1 MRRSE
6 MPSAQER
13 TMRRTD
19 IIGARCVHSVER
31 AESVVCRS
39 CPRKRIHYRAVETVF
54 ERAGEKRRV
63 DLLTLGQ
70 PEGYV
75 RYPEVC
81 LESAL
86 TEKAQRVK
94 RHERTAAV
102 RRNRQTKRIDK
113 NVLLFMPYSAAR
125 ARFARQSPSALRRF
139 REFPICPS

>member
-1 MRRSE
+1 M
-6 MPSAQER
+6 
-13 TMRRTD
+13 
-19 IIGARCVHSVER
+19 ER
-31 AESVVCRS
+31 AESVVCVGHARG
-39 CPRKRIHYRAVETVF
+39 KRIHYRAVETVF

-75 RYPEVC
+75 RYPEAC

-113 NVLLFMPYSAAR
+113 NVLLFYAVFGGAPRDSCLLYTSDAAD
-125 ARFARQSPSALRRF
+125 
-139 REFPICPS
+139 E